1 MYRGGI
7 VMKNYIFKHKFLLVL
22 TVMIRCIGA
31 MMQVFIALLIQQL
44 IDIIIAKDMSAFI
57 SSALFAVIYF
67 LLMGVVDYLTS
78 TTQAWY
84 LKKTLTILKQDLFKG
99 LIAKDYPTFYSTNT
113 ADYLSNLTNDINLIE
128 TNYIVPFLMM
138 IGDVVI
144 FVATTILLLWM
155 SPLITGAMFLVAILL
170 LIIPAIFGRKLQSRQ
185 NQVSKQ
191 QSVFTTHVK
200 DILEGYE
207 VVKSYRMTNS
217 VISQFNHTNQML
229 EQDKFKSTH
238 LKGISQAI
246 SLIFGFGTHII
257 GILIAG
263 YFIIT
268 GSMSVGSLFAVMELA
283 NGVQGPIMWIMQKV
297 TMIQGMRGVNE
308 KILGIIKEGQKEIK
322 EEVLSSFEESIVL
335 DHVEFSYEADHPVL
349 KGISYTFEKN
359 KKYAIV
365 GESGCGK
372 STLIKLMMGYY
383 REYEGKILVDR
394 QDVNGK
400 TPLSMNELAT
410 MIHQNVYL
418 FDKTIGENVLLHH
431 QFSEE
436 QINQA
441 LIQSGVSKFIT
452 KLSEGLNT
460 SVGENGKN
468 LSGGQKQRVAI
479 ARALIQQMPILML
492 DEGTSALDLQTA
504 YDIEKTLLDIDELTI
519 ITITHKLNEEIL
531 SHYDEIIVMEQGQIV
546 EAGSFNKLLN
556 AQGAFYEL
564 YTLKQNKET
573 MPLAVKKSLITLSDF
588 FYK

>member
-1 MYRGGI
+1 
-7 VMKNYIFKHKFLLVL
+7 
-22 TVMIRCIGA
+22 MIRCIGA

-297 TMIQGMRGVNE
+297 TMIQGMHGVNE

-335 DHVEFSYEADHPVL
+335 DQVQFAYEADHPVL

-546 EAGSFNKLLN
+546 EAGSFYKLLN

-573 MPLAVKKSLITLSDF
+573 MPLAV
-588 FYK
+588 

>member
-1 MYRGGI
+1 
-7 VMKNYIFKHKFLLVL
+7 MKNYIFKHKFLLVL
-22 TVMIRCIGA
+22 TVGIRCIGA

-44 IDIIIAKDMSAFI
+44 IDIIVAKDMSAFI

-335 DHVEFSYEADHPVL
+335 DQVQFAYEADHPVL

-383 REYEGKILVDR
+383 REYDGKILVDR

-573 MPLAVKKSLITLSDF
+573 MPLAV
-588 FYK
+588 

>member
-44 IDIIIAKDMSAFI
+44 IDIIVAKDMSAFI

-335 DHVEFSYEADHPVL
+335 DQVQFAYEADHPVL

-383 REYEGKILVDR
+383 REYDGKILVDR

-573 MPLAVKKSLITLSDF
+573 MPLAV
-588 FYK
+588 

>member
-283 NGVQGPIMWIMQKV
+283 NGVQGPIMWIIQKV
-297 TMIQGMRGVNE
+297 TMIQGMCGVNE

-335 DHVEFSYEADHPVL
+335 DQVQFAYEADHPVL

-383 REYEGKILVDR
+383 REYDGKILVDR

-573 MPLAVKKSLITLSDF
+573 MPLAV
-588 FYK
+588 

>member
-335 DHVEFSYEADHPVL
+335 DQVEFSYEADHPVL

-383 REYEGKILVDR
+383 REYDGKILVDR

-564 YTLKQNKET
+564 YTLKQDKET
-573 MPLAVKKSLITLSDF
+573 MPLAV
-588 FYK
+588 

>member
-1 MYRGGI
+1 
-7 VMKNYIFKHKFLLVL
+7 MKNYIFKHKFLLVL

-335 DHVEFSYEADHPVL
+335 DQVQFAYEADHPVL

-383 REYEGKILVDR
+383 REYDGKILVDR

-564 YTLKQNKET
+564 YTLKQ
-573 MPLAVKKSLITLSDF
+573 
-588 FYK
+588 

>member
-335 DHVEFSYEADHPVL
+335 DQVQFAYEADHPVL

-546 EAGSFNKLLN
+546 EAGSFKELLKS
-556 AQGAFYEL
+556 QGAFYEL
-564 YTLKQNKET
+564 YTLKQDKET
-573 MPLAVKKSLITLSDF
+573 MPLAV
-588 FYK
+588 

>member
-1 MYRGGI
+1 
-7 VMKNYIFKHKFLLVL
+7 MKNYIFKHKFLLVL

-335 DHVEFSYEADHPVL
+335 DQVEFSYEADHPVL

-573 MPLAVKKSLITLSDF
+573 MPLAV
-588 FYK
+588 

>member
-335 DHVEFSYEADHPVL
+335 DQVQFAYEADHPVL

-400 TPLSMNELAT
+400 PPLSMNELAT

-573 MPLAVKKSLITLSDF
+573 MPLAV
-588 FYK
+588 

>member
-1 MYRGGI
+1 
-7 VMKNYIFKHKFLLVL
+7 MKNYIFKHKFLLVL

-44 IDIIIAKDMSAFI
+44 IDIIVAKDMSAFI

-335 DHVEFSYEADHPVL
+335 DQVEFSYEADHPVL

-383 REYEGKILVDR
+383 REYDGKILVDR

-573 MPLAVKKSLITLSDF
+573 MPLAV
-588 FYK
+588 

>member
-335 DHVEFSYEADHPVL
+335 DQVQFAYEADHPVL

-383 REYEGKILVDR
+383 REYDGKILVDR

-573 MPLAVKKSLITLSDF
+573 MPLAV
-588 FYK
+588 

>member
-335 DHVEFSYEADHPVL
+335 DQVQFAYEADHPVL

-383 REYEGKILVDR
+383 REYDGKILVDR

-564 YTLKQNKET
+564 YTLKQDKET
-573 MPLAVKKSLITLSDF
+573 IPLAV
-588 FYK
+588 

>member
-7 VMKNYIFKHKFLLVL
+7 VMENYIFKHKFLLVL

-335 DHVEFSYEADHPVL
+335 DQVQFAYEADHPVL

-400 TPLSMNELAT
+400 PPLSMNELAT

-564 YTLKQNKET
+564 YTLKQDKET
-573 MPLAVKKSLITLSDF
+573 IPLAV
-588 FYK
+588 

>member
-44 IDIIIAKDMSAFI
+44 IDIIVAKDMSAFI

-144 FVATTILLLWM
+144 FVVTTILLLWM

-335 DHVEFSYEADHPVL
+335 DQVQFAYEADHPVL

-383 REYEGKILVDR
+383 REYDGKILVDR

-573 MPLAVKKSLITLSDF
+573 MPLAV
-588 FYK
+588 

>member
-1 MYRGGI
+1 
-7 VMKNYIFKHKFLLVL
+7 MKNYIFKHKFLLVL

-44 IDIIIAKDMSAFI
+44 IDIIVAKDMSAFI

-573 MPLAVKKSLITLSDF
+573 MPLAV
-588 FYK
+588 

>member
-1 MYRGGI
+1 
-7 VMKNYIFKHKFLLVL
+7 MKNYIFKHKFLLVL

-335 DHVEFSYEADHPVL
+335 DQVEFSYEANHPVL

-383 REYEGKILVDR
+383 REYDGKILVDR

-573 MPLAVKKSLITLSDF
+573 MPLAV
-588 FYK
+588 

>member
-1 MYRGGI
+1 
-7 VMKNYIFKHKFLLVL
+7 MKNYIFKHKFLLVL

-67 LLMGVVDYLTS
+67 LLMGFVDYLTS

-335 DHVEFSYEADHPVL
+335 DQVQFAYEADHPVL

-383 REYEGKILVDR
+383 REYDGKILVDR

-573 MPLAVKKSLITLSDF
+573 MPLAV
-588 FYK
+588 

>member
-335 DHVEFSYEADHPVL
+335 DQVQFAYEADHPVL

-564 YTLKQNKET
+564 YTLKQDKET
-573 MPLAVKKSLITLSDF
+573 MPLAI
-588 FYK
+588 

>member
-57 SSALFAVIYF
+57 SSALFAVVYF

-335 DHVEFSYEADHPVL
+335 DQVQFAYEADHPVL

-383 REYEGKILVDR
+383 REYDGKILVDR

-573 MPLAVKKSLITLSDF
+573 MPLAV
-588 FYK
+588 

>member
-335 DHVEFSYEADHPVL
+335 DQVQFAYEADHPVL

-383 REYEGKILVDR
+383 REYDGKILVDR

-564 YTLKQNKET
+564 YTLKQDKET
-573 MPLAVKKSLITLSDF
+573 IPLAI
-588 FYK
+588 

>member
-383 REYEGKILVDR
+383 REYDGKILVDR

-573 MPLAVKKSLITLSDF
+573 MPLAV
-588 FYK
+588 

>member
-44 IDIIIAKDMSAFI
+44 IDIIVAKDMNAFI

-308 KILGIIKEGQKEIK
+308 KILGIIKECQKEIK

-335 DHVEFSYEADHPVL
+335 DQVQFAYEADHPVL

-504 YDIEKTLLDIDELTI
+504 YDIEKTLLDIDELTV

-573 MPLAVKKSLITLSDF
+573 MPLAV
-588 FYK
+588 

>member
-1 MYRGGI
+1 
-7 VMKNYIFKHKFLLVL
+7 MKNYIFKHKFLLVL

-57 SSALFAVIYF
+57 SSALFAVVYF

-335 DHVEFSYEADHPVL
+335 DQVQFAYEADHPVL

-383 REYEGKILVDR
+383 REYDGKILVDR

-573 MPLAVKKSLITLSDF
+573 MPLAV
-588 FYK
+588 

>member
-1 MYRGGI
+1 
-7 VMKNYIFKHKFLLVL
+7 MKNYIFKHKFLLVL

-335 DHVEFSYEADHPVL
+335 DQVQFAYEADHPVL

-383 REYEGKILVDR
+383 REYDGKILVDR

-573 MPLAVKKSLITLSDF
+573 MPLAV
-588 FYK
+588 

>member
-57 SSALFAVIYF
+57 SSALFSVIYF

-335 DHVEFSYEADHPVL
+335 DQVQFAYEADHPVL

-383 REYEGKILVDR
+383 REYDGKILVDR

-573 MPLAVKKSLITLSDF
+573 MPLAV
-588 FYK
+588 

>member
-1 MYRGGI
+1 M
-7 VMKNYIFKHKFLLVL
+7 
-22 TVMIRCIGA
+22 
-31 MMQVFIALLIQQL
+31 
-44 IDIIIAKDMSAFI
+44 
-57 SSALFAVIYF
+57 
-67 LLMGVVDYLTS
+67 
-78 TTQAWY
+78 
-84 LKKTLTILKQDLFKG
+84 LK
-99 LIAKDYPTFYSTNT
+99 
-113 ADYLSNLTNDINLIE
+113 
-128 TNYIVPFLMM
+128 
-138 IGDVVI
+138 
-144 FVATTILLLWM
+144 
-155 SPLITGAMFLVAILL
+155 
-170 LIIPAIFGRKLQSRQ
+170 
-185 NQVSKQ
+185 
-191 QSVFTTHVK
+191 
-200 DILEGYE
+200 ILEGYE

-335 DHVEFSYEADHPVL
+335 DQVQFAYEADHPVL

-383 REYEGKILVDR
+383 REYDGKILVDR

-573 MPLAVKKSLITLSDF
+573 MPLAV
-588 FYK
+588 

>member
-1 MYRGGI
+1 
-7 VMKNYIFKHKFLLVL
+7 
-22 TVMIRCIGA
+22 MIRCIGA

-57 SSALFAVIYF
+57 SSALFAVVYF

-78 TTQAWY
+78 TTQTWY

-335 DHVEFSYEADHPVL
+335 DQVQFAYEADHPVL

-383 REYEGKILVDR
+383 REYDGKILVDR

-546 EAGSFNKLLN
+546 EAGSFYKLLN

-573 MPLAVKKSLITLSDF
+573 MPLAV
-588 FYK
+588 

>member
-1 MYRGGI
+1 
-7 VMKNYIFKHKFLLVL
+7 MKNYIFKHKFLLVL

-335 DHVEFSYEADHPVL
+335 DQVQFAYEADHPVL

-573 MPLAVKKSLITLSDF
+573 MPLAV
-588 FYK
+588 

>member
-335 DHVEFSYEADHPVL
+335 DQVQFAYEADHPVL

-365 GESGCGK
+365 GENGCGK

-383 REYEGKILVDR
+383 REYDGKILVDR

-564 YTLKQNKET
+564 YTLKQDKET
-573 MPLAVKKSLITLSDF
+573 MPLAV
-588 FYK
+588 

>member
-335 DHVEFSYEADHPVL
+335 DQVQFAYEADHPVL

-383 REYEGKILVDR
+383 REYDGRILVDR

-573 MPLAVKKSLITLSDF
+573 MPLAV
-588 FYK
+588 

>member
-335 DHVEFSYEADHPVL
+335 DQVQFAYEADHPVL

-573 MPLAVKKSLITLSDF
+573 MPLAV
-588 FYK
+588 